1 MQTTARK
8 TVGCMLLASLWL
20 AAGCT
25 SPSLAPRPEPVV
37 CADRVTP
44 AAAVQAAGQVLVD
57 MDFAIEKLDARQG
70 VIRTRP
76 LRAGQF
82 FEFWRSDNRGLFS
95 TAEANLQTIRRSVDV
110 RVTRDGV
117 RTCIDCR
124 VQVQRLALPENE
136 IASISQAYRIY
147 TRSERLMQRFEVRPE
162 QQQGMAWIDLG
173 EDPQLA
179 AEILKRI
186 TERLERV
193 D

>member
-1 MQTTARK
+1 MQTTTYE
-8 TVGCMLLASLWL
+8 TVRCMLLASLWL

-25 SPSLAPRPEPVV
+25 SPTLVPRPEPAV
-37 CADRVTP
+37 CADHVTP
-44 AAAVQAAGQVLVD
+44 AAAVQVAGQVLAD
-57 MDFAIEKLDARQG
+57 MDFPIEKLDARQG

-110 RVTRDGV
+110 RVTRDSG

-124 VQVQRLALPENE
+124 VQVQRLALPESE

-147 TRSERLMQRFEVRPE
+147 TRSERLMQRFEVRPQ
-162 QQQGMAWIDLG
+162 QQQGMAWIELG

-186 TERLERV
+186 AQRLERL

>member
-1 MQTTARK
+1 MQTTTRK

-44 AAAVQAAGQVLVD
+44 ATAVQAAGQVLVD

-117 RTCIDCR
+117 RTRIDCR

-136 IASISQAYRIY
+136 IASISQAYRIF
-147 TRSERLMQRFEVRPE
+147 TRSERLMQRFEVRP
-162 QQQGMAWIDLG
+162 QQQRGMAWIDLG